1 MEQENEWT
9 TVIESRTKF
18 FQLNIGEVIR
28 YRDLIKM
35 FVKRAFTLSYKQ
47 TILGPVWLLIKPVF
61 AALMYTLV
69 FNNIAHISTDGAPAM
84 LFYMMGNAMWTYFA
98 SCLGSNAGTFTE
110 NAGIFGKV
118 YFPRLVT
125 PISNVFVNL
134 LNFGISM
141 TITIIIGAVY
151 MYRGENVN
159 PNLALLLVPLLVVEL
174 GMLGMGCGIIVSS
187 MTTKYRDLSVLVGF
201 GMQLWMYATPVV
213 YPVSQIPEK
222 YQSFMM
228 INPVAPIMETFRY
241 AFLGTGHIPILWL
254 CISIAVTG
262 VIFLFGILIFNQVER
277 TFMDTV

>member
-18 FQLNIGEVIR
+18 FQFNIGEVIR

-69 FNNIAHISTDGAPAM
+69 FSNIAHISTDGAPAM

-134 LNFGISM
+134 INFGISM

>member
-9 TVIESRTKF
+9 TVIESGTKF

-69 FNNIAHISTDGAPAM
+69 FSNIAHISTDGAPAM

-141 TITIIIGAVY
+141 TITIIIGVVY

-159 PNLALLLVPLLVVEL
+159 PNLALFLVPLLVVEL

>member
-18 FQLNIGEVIR
+18 FQFNIGEVIR

-69 FNNIAHISTDGAPAM
+69 FSNIAHISTDGAPAM

-159 PNLALLLVPLLVVEL
+159 PNLALFLVPLLVVEL

>member
-69 FNNIAHISTDGAPAM
+69 FSNIAHISTDGAPAM

-134 LNFGISM
+134 FNFGISM

-254 CISIAVTG
+254 CISIAVAG

>member
-69 FNNIAHISTDGAPAM
+69 FSNIAHISTDGAPAM

-159 PNLALLLVPLLVVEL
+159 PNLALFLVPLLVEEL

>member
-69 FNNIAHISTDGAPAM
+69 FSNIAHISTDGAPAM

-141 TITIIIGAVY
+141 TITIIIGVVY

-159 PNLALLLVPLLVVEL
+159 PNLALFLVPLLVVEL

>member
-69 FNNIAHISTDGAPAM
+69 FSNIAHISTDGAPAM

-141 TITIIIGAVY
+141 TITIIIGVVY

>member
-18 FQLNIGEVIR
+18 FQFNIGEVIR

-69 FNNIAHISTDGAPAM
+69 FSNIAHISTDGAPAM

-141 TITIIIGAVY
+141 TITIIIGTVY

-159 PNLALLLVPLLVVEL
+159 PNLALFLVPLLVVEL

>member
-18 FQLNIGEVIR
+18 FQFNIGEVIR

-69 FNNIAHISTDGAPAM
+69 FSNIAHISTDGAPAM

-134 LNFGISM
+134 INFGISM
-141 TITIIIGAVY
+141 TITIIIGTVY

-159 PNLALLLVPLLVVEL
+159 PNLALFLVPLLVVEL

>member
-61 AALMYTLV
+61 AAFMYTLV
-69 FNNIAHISTDGAPAM
+69 FSNIAHISTDGAPAM

>member
-69 FNNIAHISTDGAPAM
+69 FSNIAHISTDGAPAM

-159 PNLALLLVPLLVVEL
+159 PKLALLLVPLLVVEL

>member
-69 FNNIAHISTDGAPAM
+69 FSNIAHISTDGAPAM

-159 PNLALLLVPLLVVEL
+159 PNLALFLVPLLVVEL

-262 VIFLFGILIFNQVER
+262 VI
-277 TFMDTV
+277 

>member
-35 FVKRAFTLSYKQ
+35 FVKRVFTLSYKQ

-69 FNNIAHISTDGAPAM
+69 FSNIAHISTDGAPAM

-141 TITIIIGAVY
+141 TITIIIGVVY

-159 PNLALLLVPLLVVEL
+159 PNLALFLVPLLVVEL

>member
-69 FNNIAHISTDGAPAM
+69 FSNIAHISTDGAPAM

-141 TITIIIGAVY
+141 TITVIIGVVY

>member
-18 FQLNIGEVIR
+18 FQFNIGEVIR

-69 FNNIAHISTDGAPAM
+69 FSNIAHISTDGAPAM

-241 AFLGTGHIPILWL
+241 AFFGTGHIPILWL

>member
-69 FNNIAHISTDGAPAM
+69 FSNIAHISTDGAPAM

-134 LNFGISM
+134 INFGISM
-141 TITIIIGAVY
+141 TITIIIGTVY

>member
-18 FQLNIGEVIR
+18 FQFNIGEVIR

-69 FNNIAHISTDGAPAM
+69 FSNIAHISTDGAPAM

-141 TITIIIGAVY
+141 TITIIIGVVY

-241 AFLGTGHIPILWL
+241 AFLGTGHVPILWL

>member
-18 FQLNIGEVIR
+18 FQFNIGEVIR

-69 FNNIAHISTDGAPAM
+69 FSNIAHISTDGAPAM

>member
-69 FNNIAHISTDGAPAM
+69 FSNIAHISTDGAPAM

>member
-18 FQLNIGEVIR
+18 FQFNIGEVIR

-69 FNNIAHISTDGAPAM
+69 FSNIAHISTDGAPAM

-134 LNFGISM
+134 INFGISM
-141 TITIIIGAVY
+141 TITIIIGTVY

>member
-18 FQLNIGEVIR
+18 FQLNFGEVIR

-69 FNNIAHISTDGAPAM
+69 FSNIAHISTDGAPAM

-134 LNFGISM
+134 INFGISM
-141 TITIIIGAVY
+141 TITIIIGTVY

>member
-69 FNNIAHISTDGAPAM
+69 FSNIAHISTDGAPAM

-159 PNLALLLVPLLVVEL
+159 PNLALFLVPLLVVEL

>member
-18 FQLNIGEVIR
+18 FQFNIGEVIR

-69 FNNIAHISTDGAPAM
+69 FSNIAHISTDGAPAM

-134 LNFGISM
+134 INFGISM

-159 PNLALLLVPLLVVEL
+159 PNLALFLVPLLVVEL

>member
-69 FNNIAHISTDGAPAM
+69 FSNIAHISTDGAPAM

-118 YFPRLVT
+118 YFPRLVI

-141 TITIIIGAVY
+141 TITIIIGVVY